1 MEAVDKIEI
10 LAIFLSAAAAAAQ
23 RYRGGSA
30 ARRLHLRKTARGAS
44 SPAKPALHIPELQ
57 RDNHQL

>member
-10 LAIFLSAAAAAAQ
+10 LAIFLAAAAAQ

-30 ARRLHLRKTARGAS
+30 ARRLDLRKTARGAS